1 MDCSMDVIEETDG
14 LYRGKENWKTYPVY
28 KDGYQW
34 IQELSMKDKLK
45 QIGENIEIYICDF

>member
-1 MDCSMDVIEETDG
+1 MDVIEETDG